1 MNMNKQQGFSM
12 IELIMVIVTMSIL
25 AAVALPKF
33 TDVQTNARIATL
45 KSAVGAVNA
54 AIGIAHSQ
62 AIIDNK
68 LDLAGSVTLENGP
81 VTLVYGYPAATAAG
95 IIKAVTLS
103 SMDFDTGTSGL
114 IKLKKAA
121 TPGATCAIAYV
132 AATVDTAAVIDANT
146 GDVTTPAVPAT
157 PATAIATYTG
167 C

>member
-1 MNMNKQQGFSM
+1 M

-33 TDVQTNARIATL
+33 TDVQTNARVATL

-68 LDLAGSVTLENGP
+68 LDALGTVKLENGT
-81 VTLVYGYPAATAAG
+81 VNLVYGYPAATVAG
-95 IIKAVTLS
+95 IINAVTLS
-103 SMDFDTGTSGL
+103 SIDFDTATNGL

-121 TPGATCAIAYV
+121 TPGSTCAIAYV
-132 AATVDTAAVIDANT
+132 AATVGTPAAIDPDN
-146 GDVTTPAVPAT
+146 GDVTPAVPAA

>member
-1 MNMNKQQGFSM
+1 M

-62 AIIDNK
+62 AIIDNN
-68 LDLAGSVTLENGP
+68 LGALGSVTLESGP
-81 VTLVYGYPAATAAG
+81 VALVYGYPAATVAG
-95 IIKAVTLS
+95 ILSAITLS
-103 SMDFDTGTSGL
+103 NVDFDATGGS
-114 IKLKKAA
+114 IKLKKAK
-121 TPGATCAIAYV
+121 TPTTCAIAYV
-132 AATVDTAAVIDANT
+132 AATPGTPAVINATT
-146 GDVTTPAVPAT
+146 GDVTTPEVPAA